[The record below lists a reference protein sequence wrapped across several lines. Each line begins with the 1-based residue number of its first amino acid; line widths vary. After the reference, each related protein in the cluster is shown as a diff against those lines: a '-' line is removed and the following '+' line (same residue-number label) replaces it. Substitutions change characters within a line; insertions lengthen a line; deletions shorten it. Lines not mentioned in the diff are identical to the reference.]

1 MFGAS
6 DTYHRPPFPLTMC
19 PQHSHPYAQRCSELI
34 RMQAECCIKGCSFRR
49 KTTDTMLQVLLTLA
63 LYDGDPFV
71 KSPHSFSD
79 IGPHSTSYVAL
90 EFYAG
95 WCGHCQAFA
104 PTWKEVARHACA
116 AAPRLQFV
124 AVDCASDFL
133 LCQEMQV
140 PSFPTIRLFGPRL
153 PALGHELSTCLHGC
167 KTSAETLDEVVHL
180 VREVAPSALPAHS
193 STELAGLSERSSC
206 ATEAQTV
213 GYQTPG

>member
-1 MFGAS
+1 
-6 DTYHRPPFPLTMC
+6 
-19 PQHSHPYAQRCSELI
+19 
-34 RMQAECCIKGCSFRR
+34 
-49 KTTDTMLQVLLTLA
+49 MLQVLLTLA